1 METRLEG
8 NMPDIPM
15 GAAVTIDDYTENYKR
30 TAPGM
35 IDFNSFFPKSTQ
47 MHDEWLAIAH
57 ES

>member
-1 METRLEG
+1 
-8 NMPDIPM
+8 MPDIPM

-57 ES
+57 EF